1 MTKLDNAAGSDL
13 HQGQGISS
21 ADRKRALRLLGF
33 AILAMNVGLAAQFG
47 MNANFLV
54 EEIGVKPW
62 QMGYIEA
69 IREACGVVS
78 FFLIGLLA
86 AISEPILAGV
96 MLAIAG
102 VGFIGY
108 WWAYGINSLV
118 VASVVWSLGFHL
130 WLPLADSI
138 GLTLARTGKAGRL
151 LGSMRSIGSAGFVL
165 GLLMILFTNSKLG
178 MRGSYVIAGVMVLVG
193 AIAAFAIPGFSA
205 NQIGGRWVIKRRY
218 GFYYLLCFIEGWRKQ
233 IFISFATFLLVFQ
246 YHAPLK
252 HIVTL
257 VIVNQLICWALAPVV
272 GRLVDRFGEKRILSV
287 YYPTVLLIFLA
298 YANVPYRPF
307 LYGLYVLDNV
317 TFLLG
322 IALPSYLNRI
332 TDAQDRRATLA
343 MGLTMNHIASVAMPL
358 LGGILWYYLGYRV
371 PFYCGALV
379 AGAGVL
385 MVRRLPSRQ
394 SVSL

>member
-1 MTKLDNAAGSDL
+1 M
-13 HQGQGISS
+13 
-21 ADRKRALRLLGF
+21 
-33 AILAMNVGLAAQFG
+33 
-47 MNANFLV
+47 
-54 EEIGVKPW
+54 
-62 QMGYIEA
+62 
-69 IREACGVVS
+69 
-78 FFLIGLLA
+78 
-86 AISEPILAGV
+86 
-96 MLAIAG
+96 
-102 VGFIGY
+102 
-108 WWAYGINSLV
+108 
-118 VASVVWSLGFHL
+118 
-130 WLPLADSI
+130 
-138 GLTLARTGKAGRL
+138 
-151 LGSMRSIGSAGFVL
+151 
-165 GLLMILFTNSKLG
+165 
-178 MRGSYVIAGVMVLVG
+178 
-193 AIAAFAIPGFSA
+193 
-205 NQIGGRWVIKRRY
+205 
-218 GFYYLLCFIEGWRKQ
+218 
-233 IFISFATFLLVFQ
+233 FQ

-252 HIVTL
+252 HILIL

-272 GRLVDRFGEKRILSV
+272 GRLVDRLGERRILSI

-332 TDAQDRRATLA
+332 ADAQDRRATLA

-358 LGGILWYYLGYRV
+358 LGGILWYFLGYRV